1 MGWFRDPARHALAS
15 KGICTRL
22 QAAQLREVQHG
33 NEVRGSFGRAAS
45 YGGLVKRMAS
55 RHDAGD
61 EINSD
66 EYEAAV
72 IPLFD
77 TLAEADVLSD
87 RGNLQEAVTRLDL
100 AARQYSEL
108 CERFNVIREED
119 NREFIAASKMISEK
133 TIARSRIPS
142 QAKIAV
148 RSASESDSRPQVNEK
163 PETGVNNS
171 R

>member
-33 NEVRGSFGRAAS
+33 NKVRGSFGRAAS
-45 YGGLVKRMAS
+45 YGGLVKRLGS

-61 EINSD
+61 EID
-66 EYEAAV
+66 AGEYERAI

-87 RGNLQEAVTRLDL
+87 RGDLQEAVSRLEL
-100 AARQYSEL
+100 ASRQYSEL

-119 NREFIAASKMISEK
+119 SREFIAASKMISEK
-133 TIARSRIPS
+133 TIARSRIPPP
-142 QAKIAV
+142 AKITV
-148 RSASESDSRPQVNEK
+148 RSAPRSDSPPQVNEN
-163 PETGVNNS
+163 PGTGVNNS

>member
-33 NEVRGSFGRAAS
+33 NKVRGSFGRAAS
-45 YGGLVKRMAS
+45 YGGLVKRLAS

-61 EINSD
+61 EIDPD
-66 EYEAAV
+66 EYEKAI

-87 RGNLQEAVTRLDL
+87 RGDLQEAVARLEL
-100 AARQYSEL
+100 ASRQYSEL

-119 NREFIAASKMISEK
+119 SREFVQASRMVSEK
-133 TIARSRIPS
+133 TIARARIPS
-142 QAKIAV
+142 QAKVAV
-148 RSASESDSRPQVNEK
+148 RSAPRSDSRSQVNEK
-163 PETGVNNS
+163 SGTDVDNS

>member
-1 MGWFRDPARHALAS
+1 LGWFKDPARHALAS

-45 YGGLVKRMAS
+45 YGGLVKRLAK

-61 EINSD
+61 EIDSD
-66 EYEAAV
+66 EYEKAIV
-72 IPLFD
+72 PLFD
-77 TLAEADVLSD
+77 SLAEADVLSD
-87 RGNLQEAVTRLDL
+87 RGNLQEAVARLEL
-100 AARQYSEL
+100 ASRQYSEL

-119 NREFIAASKMISEK
+119 SREFVQASRMISEK
-133 TIARSRIPS
+133 TILRSRIPPP
-142 QAKIAV
+142 AKITV
-148 RSASESDSRPQVNEK
+148 RSAPRSDSPPQVSEK
-163 PETGVNNS
+163 SGTDVNNP